1 MDYKEKLLVE
11 NKLHD
16 ASIISIKYVN
26 YKFIFSVSCKGMGI
40 KYYYPKLDA
49 VIFEFECT
57 SLYKLS
63 FDFDGYICINDLSI
77 TDNDNRIVIC
87 VNDGDFYV
95 ECDNYT
101 CKARPIGGYE
111 EQNRK
116 LDEFFKRNW

>member
-1 MDYKEKLLVE
+1 MKKNLVVSALVVACIGTMYVPANVLAGNTYSDLE
-11 NKLHD
+11 NNN
-16 ASIISIKYVN
+16 I
-26 YKFIFSVSCKGMGI
+26 VSKRE
-40 KYYYPKLDA
+40 L
-49 VIFEFECT
+49 ENESELFECT